1 MTDYS
6 KLLDGKVCMN
16 TGAAS
21 ADGIGRA
28 TARLFAG
35 QGARVAML
43 DIDKPGL
50 DQAERE
56 LGAPHKGYL
65 CDVAIADQCQGAVEA
80 AAAEFGGIDILIN
93 NAGVVYGTAL
103 TEISADEYDHV
114 MDVNLRG
121 NFHMARAAVPLM
133 RDGGGGAIVCISSI
147 AGQSGGGVFGRS
159 HYAAA
164 KAGILGLAKAL
175 GRELAAD
182 GIRVNAIA
190 AGSLD
195 NNFTKGRMTPE
206 IKARVASGVP
216 LGRLGTSEDIANACL
231 YLASDMAAYVTG
243 AVLDVNGGLLIH

>member
-1 MTDYS
+1 MTDFS
-6 KLLDGKVCMN
+6 KLLDGRVAII
-16 TGAAS
+16 TGAAT

-28 TARLFAG
+28 TARLFAA
-35 QGARVAML
+35 QGARMALL

-50 DQAERE
+50 EQAESE
-56 LGAPHKGYL
+56 LGPPHKGYL
-65 CDVAIADQCQGAVEA
+65 CDVAVAEQCQGAVDA
-80 AAAEFGGIDILIN
+80 AARDFGTIDILIN
-93 NAGVVYGTAL
+93 NAGVVYGTPL
-103 TEISADEYDHV
+103 TEIGDEEYDHV

-121 NFHMARAAVPLM
+121 NFNMARAAVPFM

-164 KAGILGLAKAL
+164 KAGIMGLAKAL

-182 GIRVNAIA
+182 AIRVNAIA

-206 IKARVASGVP
+206 IKARVAEGVP

-231 YLASDMAAYVTG
+231 FLASDMAGYVTG

>member
-1 MTDYS
+1 MADFS
-6 KLLDGKVCMN
+6 KLLEGKVAVI
-16 TGAAS
+16 TGAAT

-35 QGARVAML
+35 QGARLAML
-43 DIDKPGL
+43 DIDGPGL
-50 DQAERE
+50 DEAQSE
-56 LGAPHKGYL
+56 LGPPHKGYL
-65 CDVAIADQCQGAVEA
+65 CDVADADQCQEAVDAVEA
-80 AAAEFGGIDILIN
+80 DFGGIDILIN
-93 NAGVVYGTAL
+93 NAGVVYGTPL
-103 TEISADEYDHV
+103 TEIGGEEYDHV

-121 NFHMARAAVPLM
+121 NFQMAQAAVPIM
-133 RDGGGGAIVCISSI
+133 RARGGGAIVCISSI

-164 KAGILGLAKAL
+164 KAGIMGLAKAL
-175 GRELAAD
+175 GRELAPD

-206 IKARVASGVP
+206 IKARVAEGVP

-231 YLASDMAAYVTG
+231 YLASDMAGYVTG

>member
-6 KLLDGKVCMN
+6 NLLEGKVCII
-16 TGAAS
+16 TGAAT

-28 TARLFAG
+28 TARLFAS
-35 QGARVAML
+35 QGASLALL
-43 DIDKPGL
+43 DIDGGGL
-50 DQAERE
+50 EQAESE
-56 LGAPHKGYL
+56 LGPPHKGYP
-65 CDVAIADQCQGAVEA
+65 CDVAIAEQCQGAVEA
-80 AAAEFGGIDILIN
+80 ARADFGGIDILIN
-93 NAGVVYGTAL
+93 NAGVVFGTPL
-103 TEISADEYDHV
+103 TEIGGAEYDHV
-114 MDVNLRG
+114 MDVNLGG
-121 NFHMARAAVPLM
+121 NFHMARAAVPFM

-147 AGQSGGGVFGRS
+147 AGQNGGGVFGRS

-195 NNFTKGRMTPE
+195 NNFTKGKMTPE
-206 IKARVASGVP
+206 IKARVAAGVP
-216 LGRLGTSEDIANACL
+216 LGRLGASEDIANACL
-231 YLASDMAAYVTG
+231 YLASDMAGYVTG